1 MQCYLGVKFRLQGQI
16 YFFYAQEDAAAAQVK
31 DWVLVTTEE
40 GPGLAHVAVVQDD
53 PPPGISPEEIKTVDR
68 LATAEDFQS
77 QVHNEELRKEALTY
91 CREKIRELG
100 LDMKLVDVEVR
111 FDQSKIVFYFTAPAR
126 IDFRDLVKILV
137 SKHRTRIELRQI
149 GVRHE
154 AQILGGIGNCGRICC
169 CHLFMRKFDPVT
181 IKMAKE
187 QQLFLNPSKISGA
200 CGRLLCCLN
209 FEREQYKDFQR
220 RCPKI
225 GKWYET
231 PKGDVKVLRANMFR
245 DSLIVDA
252 GEGEREITLAEWND
266 LLQGDDQ
273 GQADQVFESTSGHQR
288 GGRKKSPEPRPGPAE
303 AKGEVQETEPP
314 PADSGTKADTG
325 SSPEKEQGPK
335 KRSPGPAGPSR
346 KGKGKTGGPRSMK
359 GRGKKKKQEK

>member
-1 MQCYLGVKFRLQGQI
+1 MQCYLGVKFRVQGQI
-16 YFFYAQEDAAAAQVK
+16 YFFSAQDDAAQAQVR
-31 DWVLVTTEE
+31 DWVLVTTDE
-40 GPGLAHVAVVQDD
+40 GPGLAHVAVVRQE
-53 PPPGISPEEIKTVDR
+53 PPPELSPDEIKEVQR
-68 LATAEDFQS
+68 LACAEDFQT
-77 QVHNEELRKEALTY
+77 QAQNDELKSEAMAY

-111 FDQSKIVFYFTAPAR
+111 FDQSKIIFYFTAPAR
-126 IDFRDLVKILV
+126 IDFRELVKVLV

-154 AQILGGIGNCGRICC
+154 AQILGGIGNCGRVCC
-169 CHLFMRKFDPVT
+169 CHQFMRKFEPVT

-209 FEREQYKDFQR
+209 FEREQYMNFQR

-231 PKGDVKVLRANMFR
+231 PRGEVKVLRANMFR

-252 GEGEREITLAEWND
+252 GEGEREVTLAEWSD
-266 LLQGDDQ
+266 LLQGKN
-273 GQADQVFESTSGHQR
+273 GSNLNHVFESTSGNNR
-288 GGRKKSPEPRPGPAE
+288 GMRMKNSEPKDRKPPEAEAPAPENETHSNSVPPAE
-303 AKGEVQETEPP
+303 TGPP
-314 PADSGTKADTG
+314 VR
-325 SSPEKEQGPK
+325 EKEEQGPS
-335 KRSPGPAGPSR
+335 KRPQSKAGPMR
-346 KGKGKTGGPRSMK
+346 KGKPKAGPQAFKGK
-359 GRGKKKKQEK
+359 GKKKKQ